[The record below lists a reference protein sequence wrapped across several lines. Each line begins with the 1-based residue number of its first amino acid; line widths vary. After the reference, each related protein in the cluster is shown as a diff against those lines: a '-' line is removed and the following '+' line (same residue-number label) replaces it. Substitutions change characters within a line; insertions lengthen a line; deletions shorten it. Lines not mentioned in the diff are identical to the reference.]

1 MTLSR
6 RPWLRGALISA
17 LAAAVYAGTL
27 RNGLVWDD
35 RLTATAPMLGPQP
48 GQWWRPVVMASFAG
62 ELALHGGVAA
72 AMHLT
77 NVLLHAAVGILLDRW
92 TLSLGLAPPAA
103 LLGALGFTLHPVQS
117 EAVAYVSGRTDVLC
131 ALFLLLGFL
140 AWRRASRA
148 ADRWAWTTTCL
159 FVLAF
164 GCKEAALLSPL
175 VLLVPRAHPQG
186 AQGPRPALA
195 VIAAMGWAAL
205 FSARGLVDLRLGDL
219 GGRLPAMAAMG
230 LDYVCLLVWPAHL
243 HLERFV
249 AVGGWSTAGAVPV
262 VLAALAVVAALVC
275 LAWPTPAGGVLLV
288 LAASTYLPVAGIVP
302 VYPAIADRALFAAE
316 HFLYLPLLGLA
327 PLVAGALVSHWPRA
341 ARPLGIG
348 LAVVVFAGWGVRGML
363 RVEEWRDEE
372 TLFRHTLR
380 YDPPAARVWYNLGN
394 LRLAAGD
401 AAEAARLFEAA
412 LQREPGS
419 AAAHLNLGIAFARL
433 GQHEEALRQYA
444 EALRLDPSLAAA
456 FRSSPP

>member
-6 RPWLRGALISA
+6 GPWLRGALIGA
-17 LAAAVYAGTL
+17 LAAAAYAGTL

-35 RLTATAPMLGPQP
+35 RLTATAPMLAPQP
-48 GQWWRPVVMASFAG
+48 GQWWRPVVMASFAS

-77 NVLLHAAVGILLDRW
+77 NVLLHAAVAILLDCW
-92 TLSLGLAPPAA
+92 TLSLGLAPAAA
-103 LLGALGFTLHPVQS
+103 LLGAVGFALHPVQT
-117 EAVAYVSGRTDVLC
+117 EAVAYVSGRTDILC

-140 AWRRASRA
+140 AWRRARRA
-148 ADRWAWTTTCL
+148 TDRWAWATAAL
-159 FVLAF
+159 VVLAL
-164 GCKEAALLSPL
+164 GCKEVALLAPL
-175 VLLVPRAHPQG
+175 VLLVPRAHPEG
-186 AQGPRPALA
+186 LRGPRPALA
-195 VIAAMGWAAL
+195 VIAALGWAVL
-205 FSARGLVDLRLGDL
+205 FWARGQADLRLAGL
-219 GGRLPAMAAMG
+219 GARIPAIAAMG
-230 LDYVCLLVWPAHL
+230 LDYLCLLVWPAHL

-262 VLAALAVVAALVC
+262 VFAALAVVAALVC
-275 LAWPTPAGGVLLV
+275 LAWRTPAGGVFLV

-327 PLVAGALVSHWPRA
+327 PVVAGALVSHWPRA

-363 RVEEWRDEE
+363 RVGEWRDEE

-456 FRSSPP
+456 FRSSPR